1 MNSRKASRN
10 SGTSNHDNQEL
21 DGTPKIGPHREKL
34 MMFSPRETQPLS
46 VRYSVQLLDKFDF
59 GTIFGDTLRMIRD
72 SYRDLL
78 RILILIELPLL
89 ILQSEL
95 LPAVNTDMM
104 DVAQWGRLL
113 IAALVFGVL
122 NLFVTTNVYVTAS
135 DLSLNTRRPFLSVFS
150 RAIVLYPEV
159 VIASAVIYVV
169 SAVGL
174 LALIIPGVI
183 VYIFSRCV
191 IPLLVIR
198 RQSIFASL
206 VGSYELIKGHWFHV
220 LIIEL
225 SVIAAAMLVGFLIFP
240 VYAAASM
247 LQDSFVV
254 KLFGDL
260 IGAAFGIASSLVTV
274 SMFFNLESVQRHKQG
289 RETAVWNNEQ
299 SPNGQDRE

>member
-1 MNSRKASRN
+1 MWATK
-10 SGTSNHDNQEL
+10 E
-21 DGTPKIGPHREKL
+21 TPPPPI
-34 MMFSPRETQPLS
+34 
-46 VRYSVQLLDKFDF
+46 RYSVQLLDKFDY
-59 GTIFGDTLRMIRD
+59 GTIFGDTLRMVRD

-89 ILQSEL
+89 ILQSGL
-95 LPAVNTDMM
+95 LPVMSADTMQFD
-104 DVAQWGRLL
+104 QWGRLL

-122 NLFVTTNVYVTAS
+122 NLFVTANVYVAAA
-135 DLSLNTRRPFLSVFS
+135 DLSINVRRSFLSVFS
-150 RAIVLYPEV
+150 RAVALYPSV
-159 VIASAVIYVV
+159 VIASVVIYVV

-191 IPLLVIR
+191 IPLLVVR

-225 SVIAAAMLVGFLIFP
+225 SVMAAAMLMGFLIFP
-240 VYAAASM
+240 IYAASSM
-247 LQDSFVV
+247 MQDSFVV

-260 IGAAFGIASSLVTV
+260 IGAAFGIVTSLVTV
-274 SMFFNLESVQRHKQG
+274 SMFFNLESIQRHKEG
-289 RETAVWNNEQ
+289 RATAAWNNMRPDDT
-299 SPNGQDRE
+299 SVGD